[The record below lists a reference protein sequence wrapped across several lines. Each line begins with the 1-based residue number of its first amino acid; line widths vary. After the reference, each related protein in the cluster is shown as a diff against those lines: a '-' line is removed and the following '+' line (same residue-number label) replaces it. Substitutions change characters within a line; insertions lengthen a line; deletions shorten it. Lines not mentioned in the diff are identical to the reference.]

1 MLGSVVE
8 PPADCSLDTGGDW
21 RGRTAWPDPATL
33 PLHAPG
39 ECWWTLWQDFYVN
52 ISTLSPNY
60 LISFRVLKFQS
71 LIFNCVF
78 EAFSNALLHTS
89 VEDFICNLLYLLG
102 LRITAD
108 IAEGPPSFPVCSVE
122 CPGTAPP
129 SRRYR
134 SRSQAVVSSR
144 AQGQHTA
151 SHWPLSTRCHHHTS
165 DNIHL
170 TIIHRHAVRLSI
182 SKL

>member
-1 MLGSVVE
+1 M
-8 PPADCSLDTGGDW
+8 
-21 RGRTAWPDPATL
+21 
-33 PLHAPG
+33 
-39 ECWWTLWQDFYVN
+39 
-52 ISTLSPNY
+52 
-60 LISFRVLKFQS
+60 
-71 LIFNCVF
+71 
-78 EAFSNALLHTS
+78 
-89 VEDFICNLLYLLG
+89 LG
-102 LRITAD
+102 LRITAE

-182 SKL
+182 SKLWHDIGIIILFIGDSEPFFSGVLKFSFQQYLLILFLALSIGTITSNACLLQKYLLHISLFWQANLFVPMGIPKPHGPFRRIAYDHVSSYQRSQSP

>member
-1 MLGSVVE
+1 MQCWAVLWCRQLTAAWTLAAS
-8 PPADCSLDTGGDW
+8 GDW

-39 ECWWTLWQDFYVN
+39 ECMWTLCQDFYVN

-102 LRITAD
+102 LRITAE
-108 IAEGPPSFPVCSVE
+108 IAEGPPSVPLVSQCAVWSV
-122 CPGTAPP
+122 PGLLRPAEDTGAGARQLSAAGPRVNTPP
-129 SRRYR
+129 
-134 SRSQAVVSSR
+134 AT
-144 AQGQHTA
+144 G
-151 SHWPLSTRCHHHTS
+151 RCQ
-165 DNIHL
+165 
-170 TIIHRHAVRLSI
+170 HAVNITPVLTFI
-182 SKL
+182 